1 MVVYTSLAEPISLPD
16 IDIYSFLFLP
26 NDYNTTRPQDR
37 EVLIDAESQR
47 SLTFSQVRDISGR
60 LATGW
65 NKSAGLS
72 KGDVVAV
79 FAPNQ
84 YDHALLYFSLL
95 AAKCTISPGNPAYTK
110 AEFYHQIQTSG
121 AKALVTVPS
130 LLPVLTEV
138 CAQVGIPQERIFIF
152 GDQAVG
158 QIKPFYS
165 LLGDH
170 CAVKLPLDIDS
181 VNDVAFICFSS
192 GTTGIAKGVML
203 THRNFVAQ
211 IIQVTRFE
219 NGDTNKVTDR
229 ILAFLPFFHIFGLT
243 TLVLRAFYSLTPV
256 VVMAKYDVEAFCQ
269 LVQKH
274 QITIINIVPPVAVH
288 LAKHPAV
295 ENYDLSSLRIIG
307 CGAAPLGRE
316 HIDALHKR
324 IPVHVRQGY
333 GMTETTAGCI
343 YQRVGESPPG
353 STGVLLSN
361 MEAKL
366 IDEACNELGPDKV
379 GELVIRGPQI
389 MKGYLNNTTA
399 NAETFMENGWMR
411 TGDIAKFDKETN
423 EFYIIDRL
431 KELIKYKGYQVAPA
445 ELEAILMSHASIAD
459 CCVVGLYDTVQAT
472 EIPRAYVV
480 LQDTA
485 KMTDGLNHELHTF
498 VNASVTAYK
507 RLRGGI
513 HVVDK
518 IPKSVSGKILRKE
531 VRRWIKR
538 EQEEEQGSLLKAR
551 L

>member
-1 MVVYTSLAEPISLPD
+1 MVVYTSSHTSVTLPE
-16 IDIYSFLFLP
+16 IDIYSYLFLP
-26 NDYNTTRPQDR
+26 NEYNTTRPLDR
-37 EVLIDAESQR
+37 AILIDAESQR
-47 SLTFSQVRDISGR
+47 SLSFTQVRDISGR

-110 AEFYHQIQTSG
+110 AEFYHQIHTSG

-130 LLPVLTEV
+130 LLPVLTKV
-138 CAQVGIPQERIFIF
+138 CEEVGIPKERIFLF
-152 GDQAVG
+152 GDQAIG
-158 QIKPFYS
+158 SIKPFYS
-165 LLGDH
+165 LLENNSSIE
-170 CAVKLPLDIDS
+170 LPLKNVDS

-203 THRNFVAQ
+203 THRNFIAQ
-211 IIQVTRFE
+211 MIQVTKFE
-219 NGDTNKVTDR
+219 NGDTNQINDR

-243 TLVLRAFYSLTPV
+243 TLVIRAFYSLTPV
-256 VVMAKYDVEAFCQ
+256 VVMGKYDVEVFCR

-274 QITIINIVPPVAVH
+274 KITIANIVPPVAVH

-295 ENYDLSSLRIIG
+295 KNYDLSSLRIIG
-307 CGAAPLGRE
+307 CGAAPLSRE

-343 YQRVGESPPG
+343 YQIIG

-366 IDEACNELGPDKV
+366 IDEDCNGINKLGPDEA

-389 MKGYLNNTTA
+389 MKGYLNNTIA
-399 NAETFMENGWMR
+399 NSETFLEDGWMR
-411 TGDIAKFDKETN
+411 TGDIAKYDQKTG

-431 KELIKYKGYQVAPA
+431 KELIKYKGHQVAPA
-445 ELEAILMSHASIAD
+445 ELEAVLMSHASIAD
-459 CCVVGLYDTVQAT
+459 CCVVGLYDSTQAT

-480 LQDTA
+480 LQGATEMSETL
-485 KMTDGLNHELHTF
+485 KGELHAF
-498 VNASVTAYK
+498 VNSSVAGHK
-507 RLRGGI
+507 KLRGGI
-513 HVVDK
+513 YRVDK

-531 VRRWIKR
+531 VREWIR
-538 EQEEEQGSLLKAR
+538 LEQEQEYSSTKAR